1 MRSSLN
7 KLKFLK
13 VFTMFLTGLSIAFS
27 TGCGETQH
35 YNIAVIVKSTNSD
48 FWRGVKD
55 GVNAAAVGYSADV
68 SFDGPELEE
77 DYSSQ
82 NSMIIKAVAGGV
94 DAIVLSAID
103 PERSKDAVDAA
114 VAAGVRVIEI
124 DSGTD
129 SERTSCFI
137 GTDNKEAGELA
148 AKAALGA
155 VDGKAVVGI
164 VNCGE
169 NSENLTER
177 RDSLIACVEA
187 SGGRVAGISGSASD
201 TQSAKKAAKELLAAY
216 SDINVLIGINE
227 WATLG
232 AGYCIHES
240 GLGEKIAC
248 VGFDSNRASI
258 GKLETGDL
266 DALVVQNPYAIGY
279 LGVESA
285 VKLLRGEKVGDVTTS
300 LTVIT
305 CDNMFAPENQRKVFR
320 LN

>member
-13 VFTMFLTGLSIAFS
+13 FFTLFLTGLSIAFS
-27 TGCGETQH
+27 TGCGETRR
-35 YNIAVIVKSTNSD
+35 YSIAVIVKSTNSD
-48 FWRGVKD
+48 FWRGVED
-55 GVNAAAVGYSADV
+55 GANAAAVGYNANV
-68 SFDGPELEE
+68 SFGGPELEE
-77 DYSSQ
+77 DYLSQ
-82 NSMIIKAVAGGV
+82 NSLIITAVADGV
-94 DAIVLSAID
+94 DAIVLSAVD

-114 VAAGVRVIEI
+114 VAAGVKVIEI

-129 SERTSCFI
+129 SDRTSCFI

-148 AKAALGA
+148 AKAALDA
-155 VDGKAVVGI
+155 VSGKAVVGI

-177 RDSLIACVEA
+177 RDSLIAYVESA
-187 SGGRVAGISGSASD
+187 GGTVAGISGSVSD
-201 TQSAKKAAKELLAAY
+201 TQSAKKAAKELLAAN

-232 AGYCIHES
+232 AGYYIREN
-240 GLGEKIAC
+240 GLGDEIAC

-258 GKLETGDL
+258 GMLENGEL
-266 DALVVQNPYAIGY
+266 DALVVQNPFAIGY

-285 VKLLRGEKVGDVTTS
+285 VKLLRGEKVSDITTS

-305 CDNMFAPENQRKVFR
+305 SENMFAPENQRKVFR

>member
-13 VFTMFLTGLSIAFS
+13 VFTLFLTGLSIAFS
-27 TGCGETQH
+27 TGCGETQR
-35 YNIAVIVKSTNSD
+35 YNIAVIVKSTTSD
-48 FWRGVKD
+48 FWRGVED

-77 DYSSQ
+77 DYLSQ
-82 NSMIIKAVAGGV
+82 NSMIIKAVADGV

-114 VAAGVRVIEI
+114 VAAGVKVIEI

-129 SERTSCFI
+129 STRSSCFI

-155 VDGKAVVGI
+155 VDGGAVVGI

-201 TQSAKKAAKELLAAY
+201 TQSAKKAAKELLATY

-232 AGYCIHES
+232 AGYCIRES

-258 GKLETGDL
+258 GMLETGEL
-266 DALVVQNPYAIGY
+266 DALVVQNPFAIGY

-285 VKLLRGEKVGDVTTS
+285 VKLLRGEKVSDVTTS

-305 CDNMFAPENQRKVFR
+305 SDNMFAPENQRKVFR

>member
-13 VFTMFLTGLSIAFS
+13 FFTLFLTGLSIAFS

-35 YNIAVIVKSTNSD
+35 YSVAVIVKSTTSD
-48 FWRGVKD
+48 FWRGVED

-77 DYSSQ
+77 DYLSQ
-82 NSMIIKAVAGGV
+82 NSMIIKAVADGV

-114 VAAGVRVIEI
+114 VAAGVKVIEI

-137 GTDNKEAGELA
+137 GTDNVEAGELA

-169 NSENLTER
+169 NSENLTKR

-232 AGYCIHES
+232 AGYCIRES

-258 GKLETGDL
+258 GMLETGEL
-266 DALVVQNPYAIGY
+266 DALVVQNPFAIGY

-285 VKLLRGEKVGDVTTS
+285 VKLLRGEKVSDVTTS

-305 CDNMFAPENQRKVFR
+305 SDNMFAPENQRKVFR

>member
-13 VFTMFLTGLSIAFS
+13 VFTLFLTGLSIAFS
-27 TGCGETQH
+27 TGCGESRR
-35 YNIAVIVKSTNSD
+35 YNIAVIVKSTTSD
-48 FWRGVKD
+48 FWRGVEN
-55 GVNAAAVGYSADV
+55 GVNAAAVGYSVDV

-77 DYSSQ
+77 DYLSQ
-82 NSMIIKAVAGGV
+82 NSMVIKAVANGS

-129 SERTSCFI
+129 SQQTSCFI
-137 GTDNKEAGELA
+137 GTDNAEAGKLA
-148 AKAALGA
+148 AKAALDS

-169 NSENLTER
+169 SSENLTER
-177 RDSLIACVEA
+177 RESLIACIES
-187 SGGRVAGISGSASD
+187 SGGSIGGISSSASD
-201 TQSAKKAAKELLAAY
+201 TQSAKKAAEELLAANGE
-216 SDINVLIGINE
+216 INVLIGINE

-232 AGYCIHES
+232 AGYYIRENR
-240 GLGEKIAC
+240 LGEKIAC

-258 GKLETGDL
+258 GMLETGEL
-266 DALVVQNPYAIGY
+266 DALIVQNPFAIGY

-285 VKLLRGEKVGDVTTS
+285 VKLLRGEKVTNVTTS

-305 CDNMFAPENQRKVFR
+305 SDNMFAPENQRKVFR